1 MLATVTALLWIA
13 VVVAIYHVAHKPFT
27 ASNILALGRT
37 FAGLVGAGLVTLL
50 GTGIGLYLLRGLDLA
65 PAERLVWAAA
75 VGLGCIS
82 LAGLALGAVGLL
94 RSWLLW
100 LLTAVGLAVTARPLW
115 LALRASWMDRAWQP
129 RDRFEKL
136 LAAYCGLTLA
146 IALLWALAPP
156 IAWDGLV
163 YHLTGPKLYLA
174 AGQISHPLD
183 LPYLGF
189 PQLVEILFAW
199 GIGLAGER
207 AAAAIHWC
215 CGLLAV
221 LGLVAAGRR
230 WLGGAAGWLA
240 AAVLLSASSIVLLAG
255 WPYVDLVL
263 LLYATLAFFAL
274 FRFCAM
280 SCGGPRHHT
289 EGDSQERRR
298 THNVRW
304 LILSGALAG
313 LALST
318 KYTAL
323 AVLPALAAT
332 LFISQIRNLPSAIR
346 HLLLLGGVALLV
358 WSPWLLKNFLLTGN
372 PMYPFFFG
380 GIHWDQ
386 WRAWWYD
393 RPGTGL
399 AYTAP
404 WKLLTAFWDATV
416 WGVEGAQGYS
426 ATIGPLFLAFLPLL
440 LLTWRRI
447 RPPDVVCP
455 PHRRWL
461 LAALAFCSV
470 LYGFWLWGLARTALL
485 LQTRLLFPA
494 FGLLALMAGAAV
506 EALQR
511 LPRRPFDV
519 GWLARVILVG
529 VLTLTLVSAFLSAAQ
544 GQPLRVLM
552 GFESEEDFLARR
564 LGWYYV
570 AVERI
575 NEELAADAVVL
586 FLWEPRSY
594 HCAVDCRPDALLDR
608 WLHTTH
614 LYGYDA
620 DAIAAAWRADG
631 VTHVL
636 LYRVGLEHIF
646 EAKFDPVTLDDLC
659 VLDEL
664 ATTHLM
670 LVEDFGSTYELYRL
684 EQVP

>member
-1 MLATVTALLWIA
+1 MSEQRGGQKLLTMVAALLWIA

-27 ASNILALGRT
+27 ASNLLALGRAL
-37 FAGLVGAGLVTLL
+37 AGLVGAGLVVLL
-50 GTGIGLYLLRGLDLA
+50 GTGLGLYLLRGLDLT
-65 PAERLVWAAA
+65 PTERLVWGVAL
-75 VGLGCIS
+75 GLDGVS
-82 LAGLALGAVGLL
+82 LAGLTLGAVDLL
-94 RSWLLW
+94 RPWLLW

-129 RDRFEKL
+129 RDRLEKL
-136 LAAYCGLTLA
+136 LAAYCGLMLA
-146 IALLWALAPP
+146 IALLWALTPP
-156 IAWDGLV
+156 TAWDGLV
-163 YHLTGPKLYLA
+163 YHLTGPRLYLMT
-174 AGQISHPLD
+174 GRISHPLD

-189 PQLVEILFAW
+189 PQLVEMLFAW
-199 GIGLAGER
+199 GMGLTGER

-215 CGLLAV
+215 YSLLAV
-221 LGLVAAGRR
+221 LGLVTAGRR
-230 WLGGAAGWLA
+230 WLSGAAGWLA

-255 WPYVDLVL
+255 WPYVDLAL

-274 FRFCAM
+274 LRFCAA
-280 SCGGPRHHT
+280 G
-289 EGDSQERRR
+289 SQERW

-304 LILSGALAG
+304 LILSGVLAG

-332 LFISQIRNLPSAIR
+332 LFISRIRHLPSAIR

-358 WSPWLLKNFLLTGN
+358 WSPWLVKNFLLTGN

-380 GIHWDQ
+380 GIHWDP

-426 ATIGPLFLAFLPLL
+426 ATIGPLFLAFIPLL
-440 LLTWRRI
+440 LLTWRWI
-447 RPPDVVCP
+447 RPA
-455 PHRRWL
+455 HRRWL
-461 LAALAFCSV
+461 VVALAFCGV

-529 VLTLTLVSAFLSAAQ
+529 VLALTLVSALLSAVQ
-544 GQPLRVLM
+544 GQPLRVLL
-552 GFESEEDFLARR
+552 GFESEEDFLVRR

-570 AVERI
+570 AVEQI
-575 NEELAADAVVL
+575 NETLAADAVVL

-594 HCAVDCRPDALLDR
+594 HCTVDCRPDALLDR

-614 LYGYDA
+614 RYGYDA
-620 DAIAAAWRADG
+620 DAIADAWRADG
-631 VTHVL
+631 VTYVL
-636 LYRVGLEHIF
+636 LYRLGLEHIF
-646 EAKFDPVTLDDLC
+646 EAKFDPVTPDDLR

-664 ATTHLM
+664 AVTHLT

-684 EQVP
+684 EQIP